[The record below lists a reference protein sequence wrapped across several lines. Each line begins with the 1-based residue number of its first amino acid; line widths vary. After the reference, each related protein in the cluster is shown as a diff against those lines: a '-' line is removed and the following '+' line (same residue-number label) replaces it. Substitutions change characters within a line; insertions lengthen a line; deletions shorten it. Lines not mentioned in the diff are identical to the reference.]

1 MQVLAYS
8 TPSRPDWRWRII
20 NYAGEVMEE
29 SRDTFRT
36 IAGAVAQGTKR
47 LEAMNVTDRSVPPP
61 RYRRSTFYPRPR

>member
-1 MQVLAYS
+1 MQVLAFS

-29 SRDTFRT
+29 SRDTFGT
-36 IAGAVAQGTKR
+36 IASAVAQGMKR

-61 RYRRSTFYPRPR
+61 RYRRSTFYPRAR